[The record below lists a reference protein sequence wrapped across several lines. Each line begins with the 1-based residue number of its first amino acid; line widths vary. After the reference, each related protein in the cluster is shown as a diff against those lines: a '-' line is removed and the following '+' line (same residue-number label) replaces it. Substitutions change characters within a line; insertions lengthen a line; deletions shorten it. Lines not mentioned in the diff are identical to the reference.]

1 MSDAKLWEER
11 LKKEEVKQQ
20 IKEKMIEAITKLLSK
35 NDRNLY
41 SYWIYF
47 DVKGNVHLEQTKQI
61 EAEDF
66 RECKDEKI
74 YVITHFNTTDGFLK
88 DFLKKPDFWLEH
100 IIEVAMNEV
109 QRKIAWKEY
118 FRKQKEKQSVI

>member
-1 MSDAKLWEER
+1 MSDAELWEER

-47 DVKGNVHLEQTKQI
+47 DVKGNVHLEQTKQM

-66 RECKDEKI
+66 RDNKNEKI
-74 YVITHFNTTDGFLK
+74 YVITHFNTTDRFLK

-100 IIEVAMNEV
+100 IIEVAMNEI
-109 QRKIAWKEY
+109 QRKIAWEEY